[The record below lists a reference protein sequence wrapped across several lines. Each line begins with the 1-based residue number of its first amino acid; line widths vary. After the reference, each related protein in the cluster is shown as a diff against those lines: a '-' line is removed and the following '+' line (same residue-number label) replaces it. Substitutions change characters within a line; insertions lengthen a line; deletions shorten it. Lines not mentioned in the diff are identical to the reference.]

1 MAIGGDL
8 AFRSTNHGASWIASA
23 QGIATGA
30 DLGSVTCPSG
40 TTCIAVGARGLSA
53 AVYRSV
59 NGGMVWH
66 SIVAPPGVGPLG
78 LVACATSTFCVATGN
93 PLGVLL
99 STDGGAHWSVKTFP
113 KSWNTS
119 GLSGLSC
126 VAGVCMGVGSYNSGR
141 AYDIVITNQGAR
153 WHLHTPAVLKSPLS
167 VQCVSASTCWAEGIY
182 QDAGMGSIPGVYK
195 TLDRGTTW
203 SLLSTPNTGDPGF
216 VVCAS
221 RVCHQV
227 GTGPVQYPLIDQLAT
242 STDGGVKWTSDHAAP
257 AVMQVFDIVHSGNQ
271 WIAVGENAFGG
282 PLVITS
288 S

>member
-1 MAIGGDL
+1 
-8 AFRSTNHGASWIASA
+8 
-23 QGIATGA
+23 
-30 DLGSVTCPSG
+30 
-40 TTCIAVGARGLSA
+40 
-53 AVYRSV
+53 
-59 NGGMVWH
+59 
-66 SIVAPPGVGPLG
+66 
-78 LVACATSTFCVATGN
+78 
-93 PLGVLL
+93 
-99 STDGGAHWSVKTFP
+99 
-113 KSWNTS
+113 
-119 GLSGLSC
+119 
-126 VAGVCMGVGSYNSGR
+126 
-141 AYDIVITNQGAR
+141 
-153 WHLHTPAVLKSPLS
+153 
-167 VQCVSASTCWAEGIY
+167 
-182 QDAGMGSIPGVYK
+182 MGSIPGVYK